1 MKNVT
6 IIHPEFGQLLN
17 EQFEDEQD
25 QHKIYLNAIHS
36 ALSLKNPL
44 TMFNGVDNMVHIPYN
59 ILKDCLIVG
68 NTSKMS
74 LGQYAMAKMKEGV
87 S

>member
-1 MKNVT
+1 MKNIT

-44 TMFNGVDNMVHIPYN
+44 TMFNGVDNLVHIPYN

>member
-44 TMFNGVDNMVHIPYN
+44 TMFNGVDNLVHIPYN

-68 NTSKMS
+68 NTAKMS
-74 LGQYAMAKMKEGV
+74 LGQYAMVKMKEGV
-87 S
+87 K

>member
-1 MKNVT
+1 MKNVI

-17 EQFEDEQD
+17 QQFKDEQE

-44 TMFNGVDNMVHIPYN
+44 NMFNGVDDLIYIPYS
-59 ILKDCLIVG
+59 ILKDCVIVG

-74 LGQYAMAKMKEGV
+74 LGQYAKVKMKEGV

>member
-36 ALSLKNPL
+36 ALALKNPL
-44 TMFNGVDNMVHIPYN
+44 TMFNGVDNLVHIPYN

-74 LGQYAMAKMKEGV
+74 LGQYAMVKMKEGV

>member
-1 MKNVT
+1 MKNVI

-25 QHKIYLNAIHS
+25 QHKLYLNAIHS

-44 TMFNGVDNMVHIPYN
+44 TLFNGVDNLVHIPYD
-59 ILKDCLIVG
+59 ILKGCVIVG

-74 LGQYAMAKMKEGV
+74 LGQYAKVKMKEGV
-87 S
+87 K

>member
-1 MKNVT
+1 MKNVI

-25 QHKIYLNAIHS
+25 QHKLYLNAIHS

-44 TMFNGVDNMVHIPYN
+44 TLFNGVDNLVHIPYD
-59 ILKDCLIVG
+59 ILKGCVIVG

-74 LGQYAMAKMKEGV
+74 LGQYAKVKMKEGV
-87 S
+87 N

>member
-44 TMFNGVDNMVHIPYN
+44 TMFNGVDNLVHIPYN

-74 LGQYAMAKMKEGV
+74 LGHYAMVKMKEGV

>member
-36 ALSLKNPL
+36 SLALKNPL
-44 TMFNGVDNMVHIPYN
+44 TMFNGVDNLVHIPYN

-74 LGQYAMAKMKEGV
+74 LGQYAMVKIKEGV
-87 S
+87 K

>member
-44 TMFNGVDNMVHIPYN
+44 TMFNGFDNLVHIPYN
-59 ILKDCLIVG
+59 ILKDCVIVG

>member
-1 MKNVT
+1 MKNVI

-44 TMFNGVDNMVHIPYN
+44 TMFNGVDNLIHIPYD
-59 ILKDCLIVG
+59 ILKGCVIVG

-74 LGQYAMAKMKEGV
+74 LGQYAKVKMKEGV
-87 S
+87 N

>member
-36 ALSLKNPL
+36 ALALKNPL
-44 TMFNGVDNMVHIPYN
+44 TMFNGVDNLVHIPYN

-74 LGQYAMAKMKEGV
+74 LGQYAMVKMKEGV
-87 S
+87 M

>member
-44 TMFNGVDNMVHIPYN
+44 TMFNGVDNLVHIPYN

-74 LGQYAMAKMKEGV
+74 LGQYAMVKMKEGV
-87 S
+87 K

>member
-1 MKNVT
+1 MKNVI

-44 TMFNGVDNMVHIPYN
+44 TMFNGVDNLIHIPYD
-59 ILKDCLIVG
+59 ILKGCVIVG

-74 LGQYAMAKMKEGV
+74 LGQYAKVKMKEGV
-87 S
+87 K

>member
-1 MKNVT
+1 MKNVI

-44 TMFNGVDNMVHIPYN
+44 TMFNGVDNLVHIPYN

>member
-44 TMFNGVDNMVHIPYN
+44 TMFNGVDNLVHIPYN

>member
-1 MKNVT
+1 MKNVI

-44 TMFNGVDNMVHIPYN
+44 TMFNGVDNLVHIPYN
-59 ILKDCLIVG
+59 ILKDCVIVG

-74 LGQYAMAKMKEGV
+74 LGQYAMVKMKEGV

>member
-1 MKNVT
+1 MKNVI

-44 TMFNGVDNMVHIPYN
+44 TMFNGVDNLVHIPYI
-59 ILKDCLIVG
+59 ILKDCVIVG

-74 LGQYAMAKMKEGV
+74 LGQYAMVKMKEGV

>member
-25 QHKIYLNAIHS
+25 QHKIYLNSIHS
-36 ALSLKNPL
+36 ALALKNPL
-44 TMFNGVDNMVHIPYN
+44 TMFNGVDNLIHIPYN

-74 LGQYAMAKMKEGV
+74 LGQYAMVKMKEGV

>member
-44 TMFNGVDNMVHIPYN
+44 TMFNGVDNLVHIPYN

-74 LGQYAMAKMKEGV
+74 LGQYAMVKMKEGV

>member
-36 ALSLKNPL
+36 ALALKNPL
-44 TMFNGVDNMVHIPYN
+44 TMFNGFDNLVHIPYN
-59 ILKDCLIVG
+59 ILKDCVIVG

>member
-44 TMFNGVDNMVHIPYN
+44 TMFNGVDNLVHIPYN
-59 ILKDCLIVG
+59 ILKDCVIVG

-74 LGQYAMAKMKEGV
+74 LGQYAVAKMKEGV
-87 S
+87 K

>member
-1 MKNVT
+1 MKNVI

-44 TMFNGVDNMVHIPYN
+44 SMFNGFDNLVHIPYN
-59 ILKDCLIVG
+59 ILKDCVIVG

-74 LGQYAMAKMKEGV
+74 LGQYAVAKMKEGV
-87 S
+87 K

>member
-36 ALSLKNPL
+36 ALALKNPL
-44 TMFNGVDNMVHIPYN
+44 TMFNGVDNLVHIPYN
-59 ILKDCLIVG
+59 ILKDCVIIG

-87 S
+87 K